1 MLFQFYLKFLIFF
14 NHTIILFFFH
24 PVLLQIEQK
33 RCVDFNLIYK
43 KINGICQGNNNE

>member
-14 NHTIILFFFH
+14 NHTIIFFFH
-24 PVLLQIEQK
+24 PFLLQIEQK
-33 RCVDFNLIYK
+33 RCVDFNLIYT